1 MEIWVFALHHAKP
14 KFSSFGVFLIR
25 RFLLITPL
33 VFSLLFIGSIAFGVQ
48 NSAHANGAFT
58 VPTPISLYKFD
69 EITGATTITDSIRG
83 AAGLGTLYGSPTYS
97 SGKVGNALCLNG
109 STQYATAPL
118 VGNGLTE
125 FTLSAWV
132 YLDNYTNWATIVKN
146 WGSGAFGTFHFGLD
160 DSNGKWSNYV
170 GTTDPNRTPEAQAPS
185 VIDSSPAKTGSWQY
199 LVTTYSSSTST
210 MVLYVNGTEVAKN
223 TSAKG
228 TTMAVRNSNG
238 EAFMSFGV
246 KLNDLQNGIGS
257 PPGWLDGCL
266 DEIAFWNVA
275 LSEAQVDSIID
286 NGGAAPSPF
295 TITYDAN
302 TGTGSVPAAT
312 TALAPQ
318 TVLGN
323 TGSPAL
329 TKPGFN
335 FNGWNTQADGTGLS
349 YNAGDSLTSTTNLT
363 LYAQWQADSST
374 PSNTTND
381 EQTLADTGAELHSFD
396 NLVGAAAF
404 ALFTGLALIT
414 LRHKKSGFQG
424 A

>member
-1 MEIWVFALHHAKP
+1 MK
-14 KFSSFGVFLIR
+14 
-25 RFLLITPL
+25 
-33 VFSLLFIGSIAFGVQ
+33 
-48 NSAHANGAFT
+48 
-58 VPTPISLYKFD
+58 
-69 EITGATTITDSIRG
+69 
-83 AAGLGTLYGSPTYS
+83 
-97 SGKVGNALCLNG
+97 
-109 STQYATAPL
+109 
-118 VGNGLTE
+118 
-125 FTLSAWV
+125 
-132 YLDNYTNWATIVKN
+132 
-146 WGSGAFGTFHFGLD
+146 
-160 DSNGKWSNYV
+160 
-170 GTTDPNRTPEAQAPS
+170 
-185 VIDSSPAKTGSWQY
+185 
-199 LVTTYSSSTST
+199 
-210 MVLYVNGTEVAKN
+210 LYVNGGLVA
-223 TSAKG
+223 T
-228 TTMAVRNSNG
+228 NSNATG
-238 EAFMSFGV
+238 TINNFSNLMSFGV

-257 PPGWLDGCL
+257 PPGWLNGCL

-349 YNAGDSLTSTTNLT
+349 YNAGDSLTSMTDLT
-363 LYAQWQADSST
+363 LYEQWQADSPRPDDS
-374 PSNTTND
+374 SNK
-381 EQTLADTGAELHSFD
+381 ESTLADTGDELNSQ
-396 NLVGAAAF
+396 NNALGSAAF